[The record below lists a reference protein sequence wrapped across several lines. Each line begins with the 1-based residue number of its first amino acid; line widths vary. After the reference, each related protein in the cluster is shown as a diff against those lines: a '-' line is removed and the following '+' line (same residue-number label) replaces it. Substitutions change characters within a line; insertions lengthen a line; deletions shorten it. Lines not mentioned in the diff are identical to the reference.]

1 MCHFVQT
8 ADALDMGGEE
18 VEEEADEM
26 YAGVLNEIGL
36 EYQVDGPVRTRMR
49 KQLSKQI
56 VGEGKGRRAEGAR
69 GNKAGG
75 MPRDS
80 ECKINLCCFV

>member
-18 VEEEADEM
+18 VEEEAEEM

-36 EYQVDGPVRTRMR
+36 EYEVDGPVC
-49 KQLSKQI
+49 
-56 VGEGKGRRAEGAR
+56 
-69 GNKAGG
+69 
-75 MPRDS
+75 D
-80 ECKINLCCFV
+80 